1 MFENQEKV
9 PFAIAS
15 EVSYFYIF
23 NGQKFIKIAKNGR
36 VWRVKNETY
45 REFSNTV
52 VSPVMLAN
60 LYSQRSIK
68 KFSSS
73 RINATAFLLTGQKV
87 SLLSLVPEPPKNL

>member
-1 MFENQEKV
+1 MFEIQEKV
-9 PFAIAS
+9 PLTIAN
-15 EVSYFYIF
+15 EVSYFYMF
-23 NGQKFIKIAKNGR
+23 NGQKFTKIAKNGR

-73 RINATAFLLTGQKV
+73 RI
-87 SLLSLVPEPPKNL
+87 